1 MKSPSIWFVY
11 FSAIIALAGVAIHV
25 GAVFGGASWYAFFG
39 APPSIVASAR
49 AGTWLAPVSAL
60 VIAVL
65 MGICA
70 VYAGSV
76 LGFVRRPPLQRAAL
90 ATIAAVC
97 LLRALVLPPL
107 AFSHP
112 ELRNT
117 FEVVA
122 ALVWF
127 IAGIGFGTGFRLSNG
142 SAGPNYSLK
151 RTAAGRLR

>member
-1 MKSPSIWFVY
+1 MKSPSIWWVY
-11 FSAIIALAGVAIHV
+11 FSAIIALAGAAIHV
-25 GAVFGGASWYAFFG
+25 GAVFGGATWYAFFG

-60 VIAVL
+60 VIAGL

-70 VYAGSV
+70 AYAGSV
-76 LGFVRRPPLQRAAL
+76 LGFVRRLPLQRVAL

-97 LLRALVLPPL
+97 LLRGLVLPPL
-107 AFSHP
+107 AFAHP

-127 IAGIGFGTGFRLSNG
+127 IAGIGFGVGFRLSNG

-151 RTAAGRLR
+151 QTADG